1 MIKIQSFIRKQLT
14 IKHVKTFC
22 VLNAIIKQRTSSEE
36 KINNIIERF
45 YNVNAFK
52 SSYLLDELI
61 EYREKSILKRIIEL
75 AFIYITSF
83 LFLLVI
89 KRVNKL
95 VACLIPMLSYVIYL
109 FLLNLV
115 KKIWIK
121 KFKSGD
127 K

>member
-1 MIKIQSFIRKQLT
+1 MDDLNKRIINLEIKTKILESY
-14 IKHVKTFC
+14 KTC
-22 VLNAIIKQRTSSEE
+22 
-36 KINNIIERF
+36 
-45 YNVNAFK
+45 
-52 SSYLLDELI
+52 
-61 EYREKSILKRIIEL
+61 EKSILKRIIEL
-75 AFIYITSF
+75 TFIYITSF

>member
-1 MIKIQSFIRKQLT
+1 MDDLKKRIINLEIKTKILESD
-14 IKHVKTFC
+14 KTW
-22 VLNAIIKQRTSSEE
+22 
-36 KINNIIERF
+36 
-45 YNVNAFK
+45 
-52 SSYLLDELI
+52 
-61 EYREKSILKRIIEL
+61 EKSILKRIIEL

-95 VACLIPMLSYVIYL
+95 AACLIPMLSYVIYL

>member
-1 MIKIQSFIRKQLT
+1 MKDISFLRKG
-14 IKHVKTFC
+14 
-22 VLNAIIKQRTSSEE
+22 
-36 KINNIIERF
+36 
-45 YNVNAFK
+45 
-52 SSYLLDELI
+52 LI
-61 EYREKSILKRIIEL
+61 AHRGYHDKKKRIIEL

>member
-1 MIKIQSFIRKQLT
+1 MDDLNKRIINLEIKTKILESD
-14 IKHVKTFC
+14 KTW
-22 VLNAIIKQRTSSEE
+22 
-36 KINNIIERF
+36 
-45 YNVNAFK
+45 
-52 SSYLLDELI
+52 
-61 EYREKSILKRIIEL
+61 EKSILKRIIEL

-95 VACLIPMLSYVIYL
+95 VACLIHMLSYIIYL

-121 KFKSGD
+121 KI
-127 K
+127 

>member
-1 MIKIQSFIRKQLT
+1 MDDLNKRIINLEIKTKILQSD
-14 IKHVKTFC
+14 KTW
-22 VLNAIIKQRTSSEE
+22 
-36 KINNIIERF
+36 
-45 YNVNAFK
+45 
-52 SSYLLDELI
+52 
-61 EYREKSILKRIIEL
+61 EKSILKRIIEL

>member
-1 MIKIQSFIRKQLT
+1 MDDLNKRIINLEIKTKILESD
-14 IKHVKTFC
+14 KTW
-22 VLNAIIKQRTSSEE
+22 
-36 KINNIIERF
+36 
-45 YNVNAFK
+45 
-52 SSYLLDELI
+52 
-61 EYREKSILKRIIEL
+61 EKSILKRIIEL

-95 VACLIPMLSYVIYL
+95 AACLIPMLSYVIYL

>member
-1 MIKIQSFIRKQLT
+1 MDDLNKRIINLEIKTKILESD
-14 IKHVKTFC
+14 KTW
-22 VLNAIIKQRTSSEE
+22 
-36 KINNIIERF
+36 
-45 YNVNAFK
+45 
-52 SSYLLDELI
+52 
-61 EYREKSILKRIIEL
+61 EKSILKRIIEL
-75 AFIYITSF
+75 TFIYITSF

-95 VACLIPMLSYVIYL
+95 AACLIPMLSYVIYL